1 MKKFLSLLKEILCA
15 IVTGIVSVNA
25 MFVAIYFNLSDR
37 AALAIC
43 AFAAGG
49 MTLFFMW
56 LDDDHQSEED
66 KSGATRTNNGLHRA
80 A

>member
-25 MFVAIYFNLSDR
+25 LFVAIYFNLSDR
-37 AALAIC
+37 AALAIG

-49 MTLFFMW
+49 MTLLFMW
-56 LDDDHQSEED
+56 LDDDHQPEED
-66 KSGATRTNNGLHRA
+66 KSGAAQTKNDWHHA

>member
-49 MTLFFMW
+49 MTLLFMW
-56 LDDDHQSEED
+56 LDDDHQPEED
-66 KSGATRTNNGLHRA
+66 KPGATTNNEWHHA